1 MAKKKYEDNEYL
13 ELLGEEKNLKKK
25 KRVFRAKCVH
35 ISKKGHRLLNPTDVE
50 GVFECSRCHEK
61 VDLRSWM
68 GADDAGER
76 ELMKHVDGVVNALQI
91 IKYRSA
97 LDSDDASR
105 DVVKATSNLI
115 LQLSGVPDLMSAIA
129 DGGKKKKKEKKEKRK
144 EISIGL
150 NIGFGG
156 DKKKKKS
163 KW

>member
-1 MAKKKYEDNEYL
+1 MAKKYEDNEYL

-25 KRVFRAKCVH
+25 KRVFRAKCTH
-35 ISKKGHRLLNPTDVE
+35 LSKKGHRLLTPTDVD
-50 GVFECSRCHEK
+50 GVFECSRCHER

-68 GADDAGER
+68 GADDAGEKQ
-76 ELMKHVDGVVNALQI
+76 LNQSVAGVINALQI
-91 IKYRSA
+91 IKYRA
-97 LDSDDASR
+97 AQDDDASSK

-115 LQLSGVPDLMSAIA
+115 LQLSGVGDLMKAIA